1 MLSHKTPEVVF
12 RDKRQELIEN
22 RGRVVHTKKPSR
34 GNEIHNACDTHS
46 MAHPRGFSV
55 FRRIL
60 VGHYC
65 LSQEK
70 VDNTIKCA
78 MILMRKLSNTKVELY
93 AQKISGVDRW
103 IGVKEKLYT

>member
-1 MLSHKTPEVVF
+1 M
-12 RDKRQELIEN
+12 
-22 RGRVVHTKKPSR
+22 
-34 GNEIHNACDTHS
+34 
-46 MAHPRGFSV
+46 
-55 FRRIL
+55 
-60 VGHYC
+60 GHYC

-103 IGVKEKLYT
+103 IGVKEKLYTRGLLDKLSMFGTLDVLIPLLSRLCRDGSFRFLLCLL